1 MCTSRLNELDLDICQ
16 RTPAA
21 APVIRGGRFGF
32 SRNLKEKE
40 GVVQSGQT
48 LSQSSL
54 RGSIILENTTQIN
67 PHSDC
72 QCEYLTLEP
81 TASQILYALCDD

>member
-40 GVVQSGQT
+40 GVV
-48 LSQSSL
+48 
-54 RGSIILENTTQIN
+54 
-67 PHSDC
+67 
-72 QCEYLTLEP
+72 
-81 TASQILYALCDD
+81 